1 MVTVSNQTQK
11 MEVRN
16 DVIAFLGMDNEDGE
30 LVGSNEHSN
39 IFLYD
44 TKDDQPRAIQEEYY
58 NFFDE
63 ESSRPVASPVCGGF
77 EEYFIS
83 SMYDNYEDSYS

>member
-16 DVIAFLGMDNEDGE
+16 DVMAFLGMDNEDGE

-58 NFFDE
+58 NWFDE
-63 ESSRPVASPVCGGF
+63 ESNGPIASPICGGF
-77 EEYFIS
+77 EEDS
-83 SMYDNYEDSYS
+83 SPPMYNKHADCY